1 MNIVQASQSR
11 YSTKAFD
18 ASRKLSEQQVAD
30 IKELVRMSASS
41 VNSQPWHF
49 ILAGSDEGKA
59 RIAKAAQGQ
68 FSFNERKIL
77 DASHVMVFCA
87 RTDMDEA
94 YLLSLLES
102 EDKDGRFAN
111 EEAKTGMHGARSYF
125 VGLHREAL
133 NDVQHWIQ
141 KQVYLNVGTLL
152 LGASAMGI
160 DAVPIEGF
168 DAQILNEEFGLT
180 GKGFNSVVIVPL
192 GYHSED
198 DFNAKLPKSRWP
210 AEAVFTEL

>member
-30 IKELVRMSASS
+30 LKELVRMSASS

-49 ILAGSDEGKA
+49 ILAGSDEGKT
-59 RIAKAAQGQ
+59 RIAKATQGG

-87 RTDMDEA
+87 KTSIDDA
-94 YLLSLLES
+94 YLLSLLDN

-125 VGLHREAL
+125 VNLHRENL
-133 NDVQHWIQ
+133 ND
-141 KQVYLNVGTLL
+141 
-152 LGASAMGI
+152 
-160 DAVPIEGF
+160 
-168 DAQILNEEFGLT
+168 
-180 GKGFNSVVIVPL
+180 
-192 GYHSED
+192 
-198 DFNAKLPKSRWP
+198 
-210 AEAVFTEL
+210 AEH